1 MGGGGNTAA
10 CEGLTVSG
18 GLMRQMKEAAER
30 SDVQS
35 LGRSLGRSDECG
47 EESRAEEQRGGR
59 RWRCVHVHQSP
70 SDSRDTAAMSLSLP
84 PSLYSPLLSSTL
96 SLSSS
101 SLRSLSTACK
111 KTQPRT
117 NSLTHSLARPPARSL
132 SGWLRNN
139 YAG

>member
-1 MGGGGNTAA
+1 
-10 CEGLTVSG
+10 
-18 GLMRQMKEAAER
+18 MRQMKEAAER
-30 SDVQS
+30 SAVQS
-35 LGRSLGRSDECG
+35 LGRSAGRSDERG
-47 EESRAEEQRGGR
+47 EESGAEEQRGGR

-70 SDSRDTAAMSLSLP
+70 SDSRDRAAMSLSLP

-111 KTQPRT
+111 KKKKSLFHSPNTTAHQ
-117 NSLTHSLARPPARSL
+117 LTHSLAHSPARPPARSL